1 MPRIKHIRQCPLDVR
16 RHHEITYEGKFPHAE
31 KIPMDDHR
39 MDQALES
46 VRRVARENGITF
58 DRHQVYVSLI
68 TCGYKVKGYGIFKLS
83 SYSGA
88 THYRPEGV
96 ADGESII
103 VLMAEV
109 EFHDDIPRH
118 EKDGVILHELCHAL
132 GLELNGDS
140 DEGAIQHLLDKYG
153 APKNLSE
160 LPNINR
166 FAEKRKNELEKP
178 ANQQE
183 KYVEKLKEAD
193 REVLG
198 YVRPK
203 TAAYARNTT

>member
-16 RHHEITYEGKFPHAE
+16 RHHEITYEGKFPYAE

-68 TCGYKVKGYGIFKLS
+68 TCGYKVRDYGIFKRS

-140 DEGAIQHLLDKYG
+140 DESAIQHLLDKYG